1 MARLIDAEPYDELL
15 EQRSVQLRDEMGSIG
30 GAVSGC
36 RKLLAI
42 QPTIDPVHAAGGC
55 YCRECRYL
63 QQDTHGLWCFR
74 DYENPL
80 KLDGFCSYGIRREEN
95 GE

>member
-1 MARLIDAEPYDELL
+1 MARLIDGDAL
-15 EQRSVQLRDEMGSIG
+15 EEKGVEFSDTNVYVPIE
-30 GAVSGC
+30 AVWN
-36 RKLLAI
+36 A
-42 QPTIDPVHAAGGC
+42 PTIDPVHAAGGC
-55 YCRECRYL
+55 YCRECVYL